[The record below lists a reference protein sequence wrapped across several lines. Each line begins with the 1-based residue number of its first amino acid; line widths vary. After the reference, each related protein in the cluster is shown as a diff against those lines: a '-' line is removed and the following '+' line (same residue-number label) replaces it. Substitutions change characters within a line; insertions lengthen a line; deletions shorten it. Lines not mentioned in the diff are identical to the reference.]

1 MNSFRFSLAAATLL
15 AAAVASAD
23 QITQY
28 FTYNVVPTLNGDDL
42 VHVSNLTYGGFDPA
56 LGTLRSVYV
65 QVSLR
70 SFMRNGWENTS
81 TSAASISWQHYAV
94 AGFGWN
100 DPTGYINAGNAGY
113 GVNYTSPTVAAFDG
127 NLNHFGPS
135 GFRLDQIGSGANN
148 VLILPTDAAFSKFL
162 GAGDQVA
169 EMYARLAV
177 FPKPASHLYYAG
189 RARGTI
195 IITYNYTPAP

>member
-1 MNSFRFSLAAATLL
+1 MKSFRLPVAVSSLIMAAL
-15 AAAVASAD
+15 ASAD

-28 FTYNVVPTLNGDDL
+28 IPYNVVPTLNGDDL
-42 VHVSNLTYGGFDPA
+42 VHVSNMNYTGFNPA

-65 QVSLR
+65 QVSMR

-113 GVNYTSPTVAAFDG
+113 GADYTSPMMAAFDG
-127 NLNHFGPS
+127 TLNHFGPS
-135 GFRLDQIGSGANN
+135 GFRIDQIGSGSNN
-148 VLILPTDAAFSKFL
+148 VLILPADAAFSKFV
-162 GAGDQVA
+162 GAGTLSA
-169 EMYARLAV
+169 EMYARVAV
-177 FPKPASHLYYAG
+177 FPKPAGHQYYSG